1 MLDGDELLQANRPGE
16 SDPCLLEPGLKSME
30 IAVADGFA
38 HTRLSHHHDPLLG
51 GLCRDDVADGVR
63 ATTRRHSRG
72 EDPHRPHPIS
82 TCSCIAAY
90 GRQVGVIMTGMLSD
104 GSAGFIA
111 VRSGGGLT
119 VVQDPA
125 DAANPMGA
133 DHCRRLEQ
141 IPPSRRG
148 LARGRSRSSVVS
160 PNHPDQFGNK
170 QHSIVRPLLRA
181 LRKSTAQRFL
191 VERTSRSPQGLWTAR
206 LCRARPDHSPA
217 W

>member
-63 ATTRRHSRG
+63 AATRRHSRG
-72 EDPHRPHPIS
+72 EDPHRP
-82 TCSCIAAY
+82 T
-90 GRQVGVIMTGMLSD
+90 RGVIMTGMLSD

-111 VRSGGGLT
+111 VRSGGRLT

-141 IPPSRRG
+141 IPRRVEG
-148 LARGRSRSSVVS
+148 WLAADRDRDRRSSRQTIPTSSATSSIQSCSVCCEPCARAPRRDFS
-160 PNHPDQFGNK
+160 LRERRAAPRGCGRLGYAGPDPTTAPPGNM
-170 QHSIVRPLLRA
+170 LR
-181 LRKSTAQRFL
+181 
-191 VERTSRSPQGLWTAR
+191 
-206 LCRARPDHSPA
+206 
-217 W
+217 